1 MAAIKQFRIAHI
13 SRDQAGNV
21 IYRYGTWTPGD
32 AKDKRIEVT
41 FDDTGKREL
50 IAPEEMQLLGADET
64 QRIKVGIISKTSS
77 EMRTGWIQ
85 NGKSQAGKVSV
96 LIDGTNEPCQATSEQ
111 IHKTSRFDPLIFSLK
126 VCLSNSPEFDNC
138 LPEWLPEYSG
148 GATGQEWQ

>member
-13 SRDQAGNV
+13 ARDQAGNV

-41 FDDTGKREL
+41 FEDTGKREL

-77 EMRTGWIQ
+77 ETRTGWIQ
-85 NGKSQAGKVSV
+85 NGKTKAGKVSV
-96 LIDGTNEPCQATSEQ
+96 LIDGTNEPIDVPVTS
-111 IHKTSRFDPLIFSLK
+111 LIII
-126 VCLSNSPEFDNC
+126 
-138 LPEWLPEYSG
+138 
-148 GATGQEWQ
+148 GAI